1 VSKARQL
8 LLLYL
13 GGVAVMGLAVVVF
26 VLNRG
31 LAVDLLAAAGF
42 VGGVAIIINALPT
55 HNGDSH
61 G

>member
-1 VSKARQL
+1 LTRVHQL

-31 LAVDLLAAAGF
+31 LAIDLLAAAGF

-55 HNGDSH
+55 RNGHPSE
-61 G
+61 